1 MSTEP
6 LNTPPAPEPLR
17 PRRCPR
23 SSPSARSPRRR
34 PEILVGGAFLGGM
47 ILAKLIGRRGR

>member
-6 LNTPPAPEPLR
+6 LSTPPGPEPLASPRLPAPEPKR
-17 PRRCPR
+17 PIIE
-23 SSPSARSPRRR
+23 SR

-47 ILAKLIGRRGR
+47 ILAKLIGRRGE

>member
-6 LNTPPAPEPLR
+6 LNTPPAPEPQPPPPLPPVEPKR
-17 PRRCPR
+17 PITET
-23 SSPSARSPRRR
+23 R